1 MHNLPLS
8 HWSSQLFDLRAPSST
23 DAPVLLLNQRW
34 SGKTA
39 FPSSPWAGGE
49 NPPLPQI
56 KSQLTHCGIMYYGL
70 QLVIDSCCH
79 PLQHP
84 KKFLKQEVEVAWE
97 NSRRFAT
104 PPLVSL
110 RTDARVTREET
121 PYLWRVTT
129 LIFWM
134 VKTNFSCGMIAIRG
148 SSQWVVRH
156 ISMEFL
162 RSFLIS
168 LETSGGVAKCGL
180 VSQDM
185 SRTGYCCNLP
195 RLN

>member
-1 MHNLPLS
+1 MYNLPLR

-23 DAPVLLLNQRW
+23 DVPVLLLNQRW
-34 SGKTA
+34 PGKPA
-39 FPSSPWAGGE
+39 FPSSPWAGNE
-49 NPPLPQI
+49 NPPLPQV

-110 RTDARVTREET
+110 RSDARVTREET

-168 LETSGGVAKCGL
+168 LGNQWWSRKMWAGFSG
-180 VSQDM
+180 
-185 SRTGYCCNLP
+185 YE
-195 RLN
+195 